1 MNMPCGSDFEKN
13 FYSSSMTLSDLHRS
27 EKEVLKAVK
36 ETIIKK
42 DKYYNGEKKNTTIK
56 MK

>member
-1 MNMPCGSDFEKN
+1 MNKPCNSKYGN
-13 FYSSSMTLSDLHRS
+13 IFYSSGMTLSNLHRS